1 MENEIVED
9 LLEESEDLS
18 QLRTGSSYS
27 LFNDLS
33 GIQEGGRSFE
43 NIVVLEGYVAKNP
56 KADDVA
62 VKLETLKQLMSVR
75 GAAL

>member
-1 MENEIVED
+1 MENEIIED

-18 QLRTGSSYS
+18 QLRTGSGYS

-43 NIVVLEGYVAKNP
+43 NIVILEGYVAKNP

-62 VKLETLKQLMSVR
+62 VKLETL
-75 GAAL
+75 